1 MIRFIDE
8 HRDQFGVEFLCRV
21 LCDAVSGFLTSR
33 GYRAAKTRV
42 PCARQL
48 KDELL
53 VPEIQRLH
61 EENYGVYGV
70 RKMHALLRR
79 EGWDIGRDQT
89 ARLMKLAGVR
99 GVARSKKVFTTKSD
113 PTIAQPMDL
122 VERDFTAPRAEPVVG
137 RGHHVCR
144 NVGGDGVCR
153 VRDRRVL
160 PHDRRLERRR
170 DATRGG
176 AAVTGVEHGRVGHA
190 RVAR

>member
-21 LCDAVSGFLTSR
+21 LRDAVSGFLTSR
-33 GYRAAKTRV
+33 GCATRPRTRV
-42 PCARQL
+42 PSARQL

-122 VERDFTAPRAEPVVG
+122 VERDFTAPVP
-137 RGHHVCR
+137 
-144 NVGGDGVCR
+144 N
-153 VRDRRVL
+153 
-160 PHDRRLERRR
+160 RL
-170 DATRGG
+170 
-176 AAVTGVEHGRVGHA
+176 
-190 RVAR
+190 